1 MPQGTGLYVF
11 ADSQSKIVMTD
22 ENKIIGDA
30 FAIFVKLFIVI
41 LPVVRFFPIETES
54 LADRFEKP
62 VVTALRQQ
70 VAFRQRHHEIEKDRA
85 ELIARLSALKEPSR
99 KHPGYKRALK
109 LLNDTFRKSKLAQR
123 LAVLQAAAWLI
134 DVPEQLTTTV

>member
-1 MPQGTGLYVF
+1 
-11 ADSQSKIVMTD
+11 MTD

-99 KHPGYKRALK
+99 KHPGYKRALR
-109 LLNDTFRKSKLAQR
+109 LLNNTFGKSSLAQR
-123 LAVLQAAAWLI
+123 PAVLKAATWLI
-134 DVPEQLTTTV
+134 NIVERQGPNASND